1 MKSQILYI
9 FFKFIPK
16 RLWKILGESS
26 MLRVLRNA
34 LIRDQN
40 GFSIVMK
47 KKIRYAVSRFKN
59 IEFIFIA
66 PPKVIT
72 KAEKFGI
79 ENNITRTVYSHCE
92 SMKSGIIV
100 DVGSN
105 YGFLSLVWAASL
117 PELSI
122 HSYEIHPSIF
132 QTLTTAAEENGFSN
146 LNVFQQA
153 VSDKRQTLFFNLKGS
168 TASIE
173 NNIQLVANQYNV
185 ESVTLDYNYLAKE
198 LPPIVAIKIGTDG
211 SDYNVLVGAE
221 NLIKTF
227 KPLVI
232 IETNND
238 SRIIN
243 FLFDVGYTVKDMAGN
258 VITDIN
264 LVDWTSPAMG
274 NIIALHNN

>member
-1 MKSQILYI
+1 
-9 FFKFIPK
+9 
-16 RLWKILGESS
+16 
-26 MLRVLRNA
+26 
-34 LIRDQN
+34 
-40 GFSIVMK
+40 
-47 KKIRYAVSRFKN
+47 
-59 IEFIFIA
+59 
-66 PPKVIT
+66 
-72 KAEKFGI
+72 
-79 ENNITRTVYSHCE
+79 
-92 SMKSGIIV
+92 MKSGIII

-132 QTLTTAAEENGFSN
+132 QTLTSAGEENGFSN

-153 VSDKRQTLFFNLKGS
+153 VSDKMQTLFFRLKGS

-173 NNIQLVANQYNV
+173 INVQNLAKQYRV
-185 ESVTLDYNYLAKE
+185 ESVTLDYNYLSKVH
-198 LPPIVAIKIGTDG
+198 PPIVAIKIDTDG

-232 IETNND
+232 VETNND
-238 SRIIN
+238 PRIIN
-243 FLFDVGYTVKDMAGN
+243 FLFDVGYNIKDMAGN

-264 LVDWTSPAMG
+264 LIDWTSPSMG
-274 NIIALHNN
+274 NIIAINNN